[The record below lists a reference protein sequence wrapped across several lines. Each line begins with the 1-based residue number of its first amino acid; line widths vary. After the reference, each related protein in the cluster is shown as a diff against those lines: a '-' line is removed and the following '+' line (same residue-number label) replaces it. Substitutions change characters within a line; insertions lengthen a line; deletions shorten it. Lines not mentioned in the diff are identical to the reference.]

1 MKLYLASP
9 FFNEIQRE
17 NVKTMAAKLR
27 DLGFDVYVPME
38 HDVEDAWEKPNHIW
52 AKEVFEADVAA
63 IQAANIVVA
72 LIYGMTDDAGTA
84 WEIGY
89 AYGIGKSVYPIPF
102 GCAHDGCY
110 SLMVFNGCTNILS
123 KTLMPISTSK
133 FEQS

>member
-63 IQAANIVVA
+63 IQAANIIVA
-72 LIYGMTDDAGTA
+72 LVYGMTDDAGTA
-84 WEIGY
+84 
-89 AYGIGKSVYPIPF
+89 
-102 GCAHDGCY
+102 
-110 SLMVFNGCTNILS
+110 
-123 KTLMPISTSK
+123 
-133 FEQS
+133 